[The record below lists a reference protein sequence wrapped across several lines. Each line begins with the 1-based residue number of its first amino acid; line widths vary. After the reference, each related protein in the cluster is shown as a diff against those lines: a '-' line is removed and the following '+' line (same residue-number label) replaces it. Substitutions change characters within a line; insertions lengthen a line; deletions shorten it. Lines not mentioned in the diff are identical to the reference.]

1 MYYNNMN
8 GNEDDLEFIPLNITE
23 PFRERDSTWFP
34 IIDMALAAFN
44 EMPNSFTLSFAT
56 PTIDNSNLQGN
67 NLNTLDYIQSDNIN
81 LQNKNNEVK
90 SFEKNF
96 NLEYPSE
103 TISEELTSYNKDDK
117 CKKATNNANIKNKN
131 NNTTNTP
138 KINPN
143 EMNNPPNAM
152 NNPNTMNNPN
162 SMNNPNTMNNP
173 NSMNNPN
180 VIQNMNMESMINRQY
195 IEEPIHM
202 DLLRNLSF
210 EGYLTKSYR
219 GEEESQLEQVDMIF
233 ASLKKDNSI
242 IDTFKA
248 YNIPSS
254 IYELIAK
261 KIIKLTLDDSNCK
274 RGE

>member
-117 CKKATNNANIKNKN
+117 CKKATNNTNIKNKN

-143 EMNNPPNAM
+143 E
-152 NNPNTMNNPN
+152 
-162 SMNNPNTMNNP
+162 MNNP